1 VYFCTRCLEFTRSR
15 QGVPVTVPFDCYRP
29 ADEVQAVLDWIVSTN
44 QHHAFRHGD
53 EVVQKVWFGLHRGAR
68 QPFFKT
74 YSRAHKTTMSYKV
87 LVLPDGKFIQTVPD
101 QDFCLQC
108 YNEGRE

>member
-1 VYFCTRCLEFTRSR
+1 
-15 QGVPVTVPFDCYRP
+15 
-29 ADEVQAVLDWIVSTN
+29 
-44 QHHAFRHGD
+44 
-53 EVVQKVWFGLHRGAR
+53 
-68 QPFFKT
+68 
-74 YSRAHKTTMSYKV
+74 MSYKV